1 MKAPLI
7 VVAALVA
14 GCSSTPAPLEVTT
27 WAQRGEPWAA
37 CQVALR
43 QQLRDPDSYQD
54 DLPGTTPPPR
64 VDAAARTV
72 TYRWQF
78 RAKNGFGGYAAGTAE
93 CTNTLP
99 EGSTDPFGQASA
111 RVVQ

>member
-1 MKAPLI
+1 MKTTLI
-7 VVAALVA
+7 VVAALAA
-14 GCSSTPAPLEVTT
+14 GCTSEPKALEFSNWTKG
-27 WAQRGEPWAA
+27 AEPWVA
-37 CQVALR
+37 CITSLQR
-43 QQLRDPDSYQD
+43 QLRDPDSYQD
-54 DLPGTTPPPR
+54 DWPGTTPPPR

-72 TYRWQF
+72 SYRWQF
-78 RAKNGFGGYAAGTAE
+78 RARNGFGGYAAGTAE